1 MVLTLLGNT
10 VLLCFL
16 PGCQPRSEPSMWS
29 QYGGQY
35 VVCGNEEFGLGQHPV
50 CGLSLLGGSGF
61 LGLYRMF
68 GFSNELWPRRIGI
81 LLSPI
86 DDIIN

>member
-1 MVLTLLGNT
+1 
-10 VLLCFL
+10 
-16 PGCQPRSEPSMWS
+16 MWS

-35 VVCGNEEFGLGQHPV
+35 VVCGNEEFGPGQHPV

-68 GFSNELWPRRIGI
+68 GFSNVLWPRRIGI

-86 DDIIN
+86 DDIINWQKYRIPPFQILFRYFFFYSDYF